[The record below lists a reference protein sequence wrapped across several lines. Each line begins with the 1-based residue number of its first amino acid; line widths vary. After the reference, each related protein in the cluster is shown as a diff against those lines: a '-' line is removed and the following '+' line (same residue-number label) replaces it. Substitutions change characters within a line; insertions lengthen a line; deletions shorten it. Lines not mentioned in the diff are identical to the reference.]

1 MGFFSFVCFAYAV
14 DEDDC
19 TALEC
24 YVNAE
29 CVFLEDGAMCQCLKG
44 FTRKG
49 KSCYGNKNITITFE
63 KLWIGG
69 GGRKISL
76 FPCWELGCVRHQRK
90 VNNMKGMMSREHVRC
105 NG

>member
-1 MGFFSFVCFAYAV
+1 MLPPLIFSNSCSGFFCCFAYAI

-29 CVFLEDGAMCQCLKG
+29 CVLLEDGAMCQCLKG

-49 KSCYGNKNITITFE
+49 KSCYGNKNIIITFE

-69 GGRKISL
+69 EEENL
-76 FPCWELGCVRHQRK
+76 FPFTLAALLCEASE
-90 VNNMKGMMSREHVRC
+90 KGQ
-105 NG
+105 